1 MTISTRKR
9 LRLDKIV
16 TLAHQDFSKALNT
29 HAYFRT
35 SDHLI
40 GEDMVQDTFV
50 KTWAYLVKGGKI
62 DQMRAFL
69 FHILNNL
76 IVDQYRK
83 RKRISLDSLREKG
96 FEPSV
101 DDSERLTNQLDG
113 QRAFLLLNQL
123 SAKNQKILRMRFEK
137 GLSLKEI
144 SLINK
149 QSINTVTVQIHR
161 ALKKLRLLTE
171 TK

>member
-1 MTISTRKR
+1 MTA
-9 LRLDKIV
+9 
-16 TLAHQDFSKALNT
+16 AHQDFAKVLNT
-29 HAYFRT
+29 HAFFRIGDQST
-35 SDHLI
+35 
-40 GEDMVQDTFV
+40 GEDMVQDTFM

-62 DQMRAFL
+62 EQMRAFL

-83 RKRISLDSLREKG
+83 RKKLSLDGLREKG

-101 DDSERLTNQLDG
+101 DDGEKLVDYLDG
-113 QRAFLLLNQL
+113 KEAFKLIYKL
-123 SAKNQKILRMRFEK
+123 SSKNQTILQMRFVRD
-137 GLSLKEI
+137 LSLKEI
-144 SLINK
+144 ALING

-171 TK
+171 KK